1 VCPPGLAGSG
11 THVAAAGGGGGD
23 GGAVPLAVPH
33 RSPPATI
40 IMDANHCCISVMH

>member
-1 VCPPGLAGSG
+1 MCPPGLAGSG
-11 THVAAAGGGGGD
+11 THVAGGGGGGD

-40 IMDANHCCISVMH
+40 IMGADRCCRSVML